1 MIYYLKTI
9 DEQNMWEALE
19 SQGLAKREYD
29 MTDANNIPPEDYD
42 YEQGEFVKTGAYD
55 WIALCE
61 LDVIGTIYQPT
72 GTMLTDD
79 EGNEYPEVAPIDG
92 FHANIKTDKVLEGL
106 PTIQAP
112 TTPYRKWLGDN

>member
-1 MIYYLKTI
+1 MIYYLKTT

-29 MTDANNIPPEDYD
+29 MTDENNIPPEDYD
-42 YEQGEFVKTGAYD
+42 YEQGEFVKTGAYE

-79 EGNEYPEVAPIDG
+79 EGNEYPEMTPIDG
-92 FHANIKTDKVLEGL
+92 FHANIKTNKVVEGL
-106 PTIQAP
+106 PTIEAP
-112 TTPYRKWLGDN
+112 DTPYRKWLGDN

>member
-1 MIYYLKTI
+1 MIYYLKTT

-29 MTDANNIPPEDYD
+29 MTDANNISPQDYD
-42 YEQGEFVKTGAYD
+42 YEQGEFVKTGAYE

-79 EGNEYPEVAPIDG
+79 EGNEYPEMTPIDG
-92 FHANIKTDKVLEGL
+92 FHANIKTDKVVEGL
-106 PTIQAP
+106 PTIEAP
-112 TTPYRKWLGDN
+112 DTPYRKWLGDN

>member
-1 MIYYLKTI
+1 MIYYLKTT

-29 MTDANNIPPEDYD
+29 MTDVNNIPPEDYD
-42 YEQGEFVKTGAYD
+42 YEQGEFVKTGAYE
-55 WIALCE
+55 WISLCE

-79 EGNEYPEVAPIDG
+79 EGNEYPEMAPIDG
-92 FHANIKTDKVLEGL
+92 FHANIKTDKVVEGL
-106 PTIQAP
+106 PTIETP

>member
-1 MIYYLKTI
+1 MIYYLKTT

-29 MTDANNIPPEDYD
+29 MTDENNIPPEDYD
-42 YEQGEFVKTGAYD
+42 YEQGEFVKTGAYE
-55 WIALCE
+55 WIVLCE

-79 EGNEYPEVAPIDG
+79 EGNEYPEMTPIDG
-92 FHANIKTDKVLEGL
+92 FHANIKTNKVVEGL
-106 PTIQAP
+106 PTIEAP
-112 TTPYRKWLGDN
+112 DTPYRKWLGDN

>member
-1 MIYYLKTI
+1 MIYYLKTT
-9 DEQNMWEALE
+9 DEQNMWEALK

-42 YEQGEFVKTGAYD
+42 YEQGEFVKTGAYE

-79 EGNEYPEVAPIDG
+79 EGNEYPEMTPIDG
-92 FHANIKTDKVLEGL
+92 FHANIKTNKVVEGL
-106 PTIQAP
+106 PTIEAP
-112 TTPYRKWLGDN
+112 DTPYRKWLGDN

>member
-1 MIYYLKTI
+1 MIYYLKTT

-72 GTMLTDD
+72 GIMLTDD

-106 PTIQAP
+106 PTIEAP

>member
-1 MIYYLKTI
+1 MIYYLKTT

-29 MTDANNIPPEDYD
+29 REDANNIPPEDYD
-42 YEQGEFVKTGAYD
+42 YEQGEFVKTGAYE

-79 EGNEYPEVAPIDG
+79 EGYEYPEVAPIDG
-92 FHANIKTDKVLEGL
+92 FHANIKTDKVVEGL
-106 PTIQAP
+106 PTIEAP

>member
-1 MIYYLKTI
+1 MIYYLKTT

-42 YEQGEFVKTGAYD
+42 YEQGEFVKTGAYE

>member
-1 MIYYLKTI
+1 MIYYLKTT

-42 YEQGEFVKTGAYD
+42 YEQGEFVKTGAYE

-92 FHANIKTDKVLEGL
+92 FHANIKTDKVVEGL

>member
-1 MIYYLKTI
+1 MIYYLKTT

-29 MTDANNIPPEDYD
+29 MSDENNIPPEDYD
-42 YEQGEFVKTGAYD
+42 YEQGEFVKTGAYE

-61 LDVIGTIYQPT
+61 LDMIGTIYQPT

-79 EGNEYPEVAPIDG
+79 EGNEYPEMTPIDG
-92 FHANIKTDKVLEGL
+92 FHANIKTDKVVEGL
-106 PTIQAP
+106 PTIEAP